1 VDGLFSSK
9 ELYAVDNLYL
19 VYGLRNDRI
28 FWLPSNTFYFNFTK
42 RLAPPKILFYS
53 SKIR

>member
-1 VDGLFSSK
+1 MFFNNSIYFKCKPRVEKVDGLFSSK

-28 FWLPSNTFYFNFTK
+28 F
-42 RLAPPKILFYS
+42 
-53 SKIR
+53 